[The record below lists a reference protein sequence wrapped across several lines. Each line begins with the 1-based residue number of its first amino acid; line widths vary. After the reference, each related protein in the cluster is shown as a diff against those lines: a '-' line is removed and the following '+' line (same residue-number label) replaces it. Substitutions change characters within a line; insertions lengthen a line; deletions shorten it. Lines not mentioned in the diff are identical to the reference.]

1 MHGSTDPDP
10 GGRNA
15 CASNAQPKFTVASAP
30 IGRADR
36 MKGADFNPAGTS
48 APIGP
53 SQSEFDPLG
62 PSASPGSASRP
73 ELFLAPAHPAGRS
86 GNGWA

>member
-1 MHGSTDPDP
+1 MRVECSAEIHGCFGTDRE
-10 GGRNA
+10 GRP
-15 CASNAQPKFTVASAP
+15 SE
-30 IGRADR
+30 
-36 MKGADFNPAGTS
+36 GADFNPAGTS

-62 PSASPGSASRP
+62 PSASRGSASRP